1 MKKTIVAAL
10 AAASLAGCGTTSGL
24 LNPLPTVAERASA
37 GTVVVIRISSFVGS
51 ANGYT
56 VAFDG
61 KDLFGIGSGEYAEFR
76 VPPGEHYLGVKCFGG
91 FTPTWKEDSLKFE
104 AKANGANYFVVSPN
118 LSCAAVKPADREE
131 AMKLIPGSKNIA
143 LEKQA
148 AK

>member
-1 MKKTIVAAL
+1 MKKAMFTVLAL
-10 AAASLAGCGTTSGL
+10 ANLAGCGTTSGL
-24 LNPLPTVAERASA
+24 LNPLPEIPERASA
-37 GTVVVIRISSFVGS
+37 GTVVVVRVSSFVGA

-76 VPPGEHYLGVKCFGG
+76 VPAGVHYLGVKCFGG

-104 AKANGANYFVVSPN
+104 AKSSDTNYFVVSPN
-118 LSCAAVKPADREE
+118 LSCAAVRPASRDE
-131 AMKLIPGSKNIA
+131 ALKLVPGSKQVA
-143 LEKQA
+143 LDKQA